1 VAINVAGGEHGV
13 SAIILSA
20 INFILIGRNPP
31 SYVCV
36 VLSVFLF
43 CVFIFFSFFSFF
55 YCVPCVRFI
64 INIYWRYRE
73 PGFYMGL
80 CTPPPAWAH
89 PTELSLYAFIEEN
102 PK

>member
-1 VAINVAGGEHGV
+1 MAINVAGGEHGV

-43 CVFIFFSFFSFF
+43 CVFIFFPFFHFL
-55 YCVPCVRFI
+55 FI
-64 INIYWRYRE
+64 VYLVYD
-73 PGFYMGL
+73 L
-80 CTPPPAWAH
+80 
-89 PTELSLYAFIEEN
+89 
-102 PK
+102 

>member
-43 CVFIFFSFFSFF
+43 CVFIFFPFFIFF
-55 YCVPCVRFI
+55 L
-64 INIYWRYRE
+64 
-73 PGFYMGL
+73 L
-80 CTPPPAWAH
+80 CTLCTIYNKYILEVQRARLLHGIVHPSPGLGPPH
-89 PTELSLYAFIEEN
+89 RTVTVCFYRRKS
-102 PK
+102 